1 MIRAYDEYGNI
12 IDLAEWENQ
21 IRAEAIDD
29 FVNFANTMPGVEMD
43 DGEIRPMRMEEMG
56 EQLKKGANK

>member
-1 MIRAYDEYGNI
+1 MRNSKHDKEIYNK
-12 IDLAEWENQ
+12 
-21 IRAEAIDD
+21 AIDD

-56 EQLKKGANK
+56 EQLKAGKE